1 MGISKERVETL
12 RKKQGIRSLDE
23 LLGIVQT
30 YQPSLAWSS
39 LSQIINGRRSPR
51 LENAEAIARALNTTV
66 AYLIEEVDDPSPR
79 LDHPLIVRE
88 AGAIYEI
95 NDGQIRPLLAAWTR
109 LSAPDRDL
117 LIDIAQNI
125 AAVRPKIIGDEK
137 P

>member
-1 MGISKERVETL
+1 MGISKNRVEIL

-23 LLGIVQT
+23 LLGIVQQ

-66 AYLIEEVDDPSPR
+66 AYLIEEVDDPAPV
-79 LDHPLIVRE
+79 LDHPLVIRDQT
-88 AGAIYEI
+88 AIYQVD
-95 NDGQIRPLLAAWTR
+95 DGQLRPLLTAWEQ
-109 LSAPDRDL
+109 LSDTDREWLADMAQS
-117 LIDIAQNI
+117 IAT
-125 AAVRPKIIGDEK
+125 VRPRIIGAE